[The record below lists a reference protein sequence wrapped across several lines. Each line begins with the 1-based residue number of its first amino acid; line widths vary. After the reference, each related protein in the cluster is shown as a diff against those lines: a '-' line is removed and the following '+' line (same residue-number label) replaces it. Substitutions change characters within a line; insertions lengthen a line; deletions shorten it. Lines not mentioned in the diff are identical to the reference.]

1 MKKRIDLEEV
11 KHVVKLANLPLT
23 DQEIK
28 KFTSQLSEVIGYNMS
43 LLEKVDTKGVEPTA
57 HITGVSNVL
66 REDETEPSLTSK
78 EALQNA
84 KETHNDFF
92 KVKAILDLP
101 DEASAKVGQ

>member
-1 MKKRIDLEEV
+1 MKKRIDPAEV

-23 DQEIK
+23 DSEIK
-28 KFTSQLSEVIGYNMS
+28 KFTSQLSEVIDYNMS

-57 HITGVSNVL
+57 HITGISNVL
-66 REDETEPSLTSK
+66 RKDETEPSLTDK

-92 KVKAILDLP
+92 KVKAILD
-101 DEASAKVGQ
+101 Q